1 MGRLDGKIA
10 VVTGGASGIGAGTVD
25 RFIEEGARVVVADLQ
40 VDAGMAVA
48 EKHGDA
54 AVFYPTD
61 VTVEA
66 DVAGAVDL
74 AVSTFGQLDIMFN
87 NAGIIGA
94 TGSIAEMSEDAWDRT
109 VGILL
114 KGVFLGMKHAARV
127 MIPQESGVILSTA
140 STAGVLGGLGP
151 HLYTASKHGVVGL
164 RKSVANELGPHG
176 IRVNAIAPGNTV
188 TAMTATIHGGDPTEE
203 AVVTEHIAGR
213 SLLGTAG
220 VPSDIANA
228 ALYLAS
234 EESRYVTGHC
244 LVVDAGHTSSGVTQN
259 RFNTGPQSIYREAG
273 IVE

>member
-1 MGRLDGKIA
+1 MRLKDKVAII
-10 VVTGGASGIGAGTVD
+10 TGAGSGIGAESAR
-25 RFIEEGARVVVADLQ
+25 RFVEEGARVLIADMQDDKGQAVADELGDAAAFLH
-40 VDAGMAVA
+40 VDVSQEQHVEAAVA
-48 EKHGDA
+48 E
-54 AVFYPTD
+54 AV
-61 VTVEA
+61 A
-66 DVAGAVDL
+66 QWGR
-74 AVSTFGQLDIMFN
+74 LDIMFN

-164 RKSVANELGPHG
+164 TKSVANELGPHG